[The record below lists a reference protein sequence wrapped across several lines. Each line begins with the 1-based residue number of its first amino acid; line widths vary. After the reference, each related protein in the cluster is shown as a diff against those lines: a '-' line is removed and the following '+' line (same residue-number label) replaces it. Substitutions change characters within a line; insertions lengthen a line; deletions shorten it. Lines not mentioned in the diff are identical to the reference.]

1 MLAIVRQLFS
11 DFNGLRRVCGNAF
24 ALRWLKQ
31 VVRHRREC
39 VRTRNLQ
46 PADLT
51 FGAGPISA
59 RFGDARAQLLGNGVV
74 TGIREI
80 WVRDCYLGGGFLAL
94 GGDQTVVDLGAN
106 IGTFTMLALA
116 HGPGVRVI
124 AVEPNRVAA
133 QVLLEAARLNGFQ
146 DRLQICN
153 AFIGGRTHVQDELA
167 ATADYAGSTFLTE
180 QEFIERFDLKVID
193 FLKCDIEGSEYALLT
208 PDSRLLEMTS
218 QLSIELHR
226 ELGNPQRFI
235 EMLGDYVFA
244 VQVRRQS
251 AQDCVVNA
259 RRVIVKLQGLPGA

>member
-1 MLAIVRQLFS
+1 MLAMVRQLFS
-11 DFNGLRRVCGNAF
+11 DFNGLRSVCGNAF
-24 ALRWLKQ
+24 ALRWLTQ
-31 VVRHRREC
+31 VVRHRRQC
-39 VRTRNLQ
+39 VKTRNLQ
-46 PADLT
+46 PADLA

-59 RFGDARAQLLGNGVV
+59 RFGEARAQLLGNGVV

-133 QVLLEAARLNGFQ
+133 QVLVDAARLNGFQ

-167 ATADYAGSTFLTE
+167 ATAEYAGSTFLTE
-180 QEFIERFDLKVID
+180 QEFIERYGLTRID

-208 PDSRLLEMTS
+208 PDSRLLAITR

-226 ELGNPQRFI
+226 ELGDPRRFI
-235 EMLGDYVFA
+235 DMLEEYVFSL
-244 VQVRRQS
+244 QVRRQT

-259 RRVIVKLQGLPGA
+259 RRVIVPLQRLPTA